1 MTLDSRDW
9 KSEKPQ
15 CRHHNDA
22 DNCYSC
28 GTGRVS
34 SAPTVFD
41 APRSHTPV
49 YGGYQPAVCGEHNLL
64 NPCWGCEIQAEAT
77 VGREVKRLNEIAL
90 INEIN
95 IPLFEAAERVEK
107 LKDAARRA
115 ATALGSRC
123 YHDKPALDCGLCR
136 IAETDYNRDLYRSEI
151 NNAMTGIRQLR
162 VGRTNQKLLPDG
174 THTWREKTFGDDQG
188 LEDLTQLVDVEM
200 LKATR
205 LYGPKMNEKLA
216 YTVTRNTIGKFQQ
229 RVIEEVS
236 MLVGVQW
243 AAMSPDFHSRA
254 ITLFDELGTVE
265 KLEALSH
272 DDRADKERRALA
284 REIIVEY
291 GLRRSRFESFDEPN
305 VDENGAAVETSVVE
319 LEIHEKERVAATAAP
334 DPAGLLEEHRDSLAA
349 LVASWR
355 GDLRKVGEAVLAGPF
370 TARGVPGVAR
380 STASR
385 RYQDVMTA
393 FRKHIAKA
401 SPVSTI
407 QAIEK

>member
-1 MTLDSRDW
+1 
-9 KSEKPQ
+9 
-15 CRHHNDA
+15 
-22 DNCYSC
+22 
-28 GTGRVS
+28 
-34 SAPTVFD
+34 
-41 APRSHTPV
+41 
-49 YGGYQPAVCGEHNLL
+49 
-64 NPCWGCEIQAEAT
+64 

-355 GDLRKVGEAVLAGPF
+355 GDLRKVGEAVLAGTF